1 MKKAWILI
9 GLVALLGGGYY
20 FLGGHD
26 ASSAPPGGQ
35 AAGAR
40 AGQGG
45 GPGSAFSRPSM
56 TVETAKAARAAIAE
70 ELTVVGNL
78 IGLVTVDVAPK
89 VAGRLQSVDV
99 RLGDRVARGQLLAR
113 IENNEITQQVRQAEA
128 SFEVARATIRQREA
142 DLDLARTSV
151 ERSRNLFGRQL
162 LPQQTLD
169 DAEARF
175 QAATAQLDLARAQF
189 EQSNARLEEL
199 RINLANTR
207 IVSPVDGFVGARNLD
222 PGASASPNQPVV
234 SVVDISIVRL
244 VANLVEKDLRRVA
257 GGTPARVD
265 VDAFPGESFRGRVA
279 RVAPVLDPQTRT
291 AQMEVEIPNPSYR
304 LKPGMYARV
313 ALEVGR
319 RDGALVVP
327 RAALVDLGGRRG
339 VFVPEKD
346 RALFHV
352 VQVGLED
359 ETRAEIVQG
368 LEEDATVVT
377 TGAAALRDGDP
388 IAIAGQGGRDGRP
401 GSEAPGGPTR
411 AGGAATRPSAA
422 PAPR

>member
-1 MKKAWILI
+1 MKKAWILV
-9 GLVALLGGGYY
+9 GLAALLGGAYY
-20 FLGGHD
+20 VFGGGD
-26 ASSAPPGGQ
+26 AAPATSG
-35 AAGAR
+35 AGAR
-40 AGQGG
+40 G
-45 GPGSAFSRPSM
+45 GPGGGAFTRPSM
-56 TVETAKAARAAIAE
+56 TVEVATASRADIAE

-78 IGLVTVDVAPK
+78 IGLATVDVAPK

-99 RLGDRVARGQLLAR
+99 RLGDQVARGQLLAR
-113 IENNEITQQVRQAEA
+113 IESNEIAQQVRQAEA

-142 DLDLARTSV
+142 DLELARTNV

-175 QAATAQLDLARAQF
+175 QAATAQLDLARAQY

-199 RINLANTR
+199 RINLGNTR
-207 IVSPVDGFVGARNLD
+207 IVSPVDGFVGTRNLD
-222 PGASASPNQPVV
+222 PGAYASPSQPVV
-234 SVVDISIVRL
+234 SVVDIRTVRI
-244 VANLVEKDLRRVA
+244 VANLVEKDLRRVQA
-257 GGTPARVD
+257 GTPARVD
-265 VDAFPGESFRGRVA
+265 VDAFPGEAFAGRVA

-313 ALEVGR
+313 ALRVGK
-319 RDGALVVP
+319 RDGALVIP

-346 RALFHV
+346 RAIFRV

-359 ETRAEIVQG
+359 EARAEIVQG
-368 LEEDATVVT
+368 LEEGTTVVT

-388 IAIAGQGGRDGRP
+388 VAIAGQGGRDG
-401 GSEAPGGPTR
+401 GPGGAQGPPG
-411 AGGAATRPSAA
+411 AGGRATGQPRPAS
-422 PAPR
+422 PAS